1 MPSSVTEGAERWICA
16 GEKKIPLSSPA
27 LVMGILNVTPD
38 SFSDGGQF
46 LDPHFAI
53 DQAQKMVADGADIID
68 VGAEST
74 RPGSH
79 TIEVEEELRRL
90 RPVLRVLGKQ
100 CSVPIS
106 VDTRKAEVAKRAL
119 DWGVHLVND
128 VSALRFDMGLGHLV
142 ANTRAGIVLM
152 HMKGDPETMQ
162 DHCQYD
168 NVVDEVKTFLQDRI
182 EIAESYGI
190 DRKQIIIDPGIGFAK
205 STKQNLSLLKNL
217 ATFKS
222 LGQPVLV
229 GVSRKSFIGAV
240 INKPVGK
247 RTMGTAAAVAMA
259 VLHGAQIVR
268 VHDVE
273 HMKDVVTMVSAIQD
287 VQESE
292 RTKEGS

>member
-1 MPSSVTEGAERWICA
+1 MPSSLTEGAERWIRA
-16 GEKKIPLSSPA
+16 GGKKIFLSSRA
-27 LVMGILNVTPD
+27 LVMGVLNVTPD

-46 LDPHFAI
+46 CDPHFAI
-53 DQAQKMVADGADIID
+53 DQAQKMIADGADIID

-79 TIEVEEELRRL
+79 AIEVEEELRRL
-90 RPVLRVLGKQ
+90 RPVLKILGEK

-119 DWGVHLVND
+119 DWGVHMVND
-128 VSALRFDMGLGHLV
+128 VSALQFDMDLGHLV

-182 EIAESYGI
+182 EIAQSYGI
-190 DRKQIIIDPGIGFAK
+190 GREQIVIDPGIGFAK
-205 STKQNLSLLKNL
+205 NTKQNLSLLKGL
-217 ATFKS
+217 ADFKI
-222 LGQPVLV
+222 LGQPILV
-229 GVSRKSFIGAV
+229 GVSKKSFIGDV
-240 INKPVGK
+240 LNKPVGK

-259 VLHGAQIVR
+259 VLHGARIVR

-287 VQESE
+287 VHENE

>member
-1 MPSSVTEGAERWICA
+1 MPSSVTDGAERWIRA
-16 GEKKIPLSSPA
+16 GGKKISLSSRS
-27 LVMGILNVTPD
+27 LVMGVLNVTPD

-46 LDPHFAI
+46 LDPHFAV
-53 DQAQKMVADGADIID
+53 DQAQQMIADGVDIID

-79 TIEVEEELRRL
+79 AIEVGEEVRRL
-90 RPVLRVLGKQ
+90 RPVLQVLGRK

-119 DWGVHLVND
+119 DWGVDMVND
-128 VSALRFDMGLGHLV
+128 VSALRFDMDLGHLV
-142 ANTRAGIVLM
+142 ANTRAGIILM

-190 DRKQIIIDPGIGFAK
+190 GREQIVIDPGIGFSK
-205 STKQNLSLLKNL
+205 NTKQNLILLKGL
-217 ATFKS
+217 AAFKS

-240 INKPVGK
+240 LNKPVGK

-259 VLHGAQIVR
+259 VLHGARIVR

-287 VQESE
+287 VHENE

>member
-1 MPSSVTEGAERWICA
+1 
-16 GEKKIPLSSPA
+16 
-27 LVMGILNVTPD
+27 
-38 SFSDGGQF
+38 
-46 LDPHFAI
+46 
-53 DQAQKMVADGADIID
+53 
-68 VGAEST
+68 
-74 RPGSH
+74 
-79 TIEVEEELRRL
+79 
-90 RPVLRVLGKQ
+90 
-100 CSVPIS
+100 
-106 VDTRKAEVAKRAL
+106 
-119 DWGVHLVND
+119 
-128 VSALRFDMGLGHLV
+128 
-142 ANTRAGIVLM
+142 
-152 HMKGDPETMQ
+152 MQ
-162 DHCQYD
+162 DHCQYG

-217 ATFKS
+217 AAFKS

-247 RTMGTAAAVAMA
+247 RTMGTATAVAMA

-287 VQESE
+287 VQEGE

>member
-1 MPSSVTEGAERWICA
+1 MPSSVTDGAERWIRA
-16 GEKKIPLSSPA
+16 GEKKIFLSSRA
-27 LVMGILNVTPD
+27 LVMGVLNITPD
-38 SFSDGGQF
+38 SFSDGGKF
-46 LDPHFAI
+46 RDPNFAI
-53 DQAQKMVADGADIID
+53 DQAQNMIAAGADIID

-79 TIEVEEELRRL
+79 AIEVEEELRRL
-90 RPVLRVLGKQ
+90 RPVLKILGET

-119 DWGVHLVND
+119 DWGVHMVND
-128 VSALRFDMGLGHLV
+128 VSALQFDMDLGHLV

-190 DRKQIIIDPGIGFAK
+190 DREQIVIDPGIGFAK
-205 STKQNLSLLKNL
+205 NTEQNLSLLRGL
-217 ATFKS
+217 TAFKS

-240 INKPVGK
+240 LNKPVGK
-247 RTMGTAAAVAMA
+247 RIMGTAAAVTMA
-259 VLHGAQIVR
+259 VLHGAKIVR

-273 HMKDVVTMVSAIQD
+273 HMKDVVTMVSAIQG
-287 VQESE
+287 VQERE
-292 RTKEGS
+292 RTKESS

>member
-1 MPSSVTEGAERWICA
+1 MPGSVKEVAERWIRA
-16 GEKKIPLSSPA
+16 GEKKIPLGSRA
-27 LVMGILNVTPD
+27 LVMGVLNVTPD

-53 DQAQKMVADGADIID
+53 DQVQKMIADGADIID

-74 RPGSH
+74 RPGSR
-79 TIEVEEELRRL
+79 TIEVVEELQRL
-90 RPVLRVLGKQ
+90 RPVLQVLGKK

-128 VSALRFDMGLGHLV
+128 VSALRFDMDLGHLV

-190 DRKQIIIDPGIGFAK
+190 DREQIVIDPGIGFAK
-205 STKQNLSLLKNL
+205 NTEQNLSLLRGL
-217 ATFKS
+217 TAFKS
-222 LGQPVLV
+222 LEQPVLV

-240 INKPVGK
+240 LNKPVGK
-247 RTMGTAAAVAMA
+247 RIMGTAAAVTMA
-259 VLHGAQIVR
+259 VLHGAKIVR

-273 HMKDVVTMVSAIQD
+273 HMKDVVTMVSAIQG
-287 VQESE
+287 VQERE
-292 RTKEGS
+292 RTKESS

>member
-1 MPSSVTEGAERWICA
+1 MPSSVTEGAERWIRA
-16 GEKKIPLSSPA
+16 GEKKIPLGSRA
-27 LVMGILNVTPD
+27 LVMGVLNVTPD

-53 DQAQKMVADGADIID
+53 DQVQKMIADGADIID

-74 RPGSH
+74 RPGSR
-79 TIEVEEELRRL
+79 TIEVVEELQRL
-90 RPVLRVLGKQ
+90 RPVLQVLGKK

-128 VSALRFDMGLGHLV
+128 VSALRFDMDLGHLV

-190 DRKQIIIDPGIGFAK
+190 GREQIVIDPGIGFSK
-205 STKQNLSLLKNL
+205 NTKQNLILLKGL
-217 ATFKS
+217 AAFKS

-229 GVSRKSFIGAV
+229 GVSKKSFIGAV
-240 INKPVGK
+240 LNKPVGK
-247 RTMGTAAAVAMA
+247 RIMGTAAAVAMA
-259 VLHGAQIVR
+259 VLHGARIVR

-287 VQESE
+287 VHENE